1 MVDSMPA
8 VALSLG
14 KEGENGDEMC
24 FFKREKQRQT
34 SQWFLVV
41 KNIGPWYFWLKE
53 KNQVVIEQKTRSYER
68 NCNGTFFGGIYL
80 VCF

>member
-53 KNQVVIEQKTRSYER
+53 KTK
-68 NCNGTFFGGIYL
+68 L
-80 VCF
+80 W

>member
-41 KNIGPWYFWLKE
+41 KNMSMVFLVKRKKPSCDRT
-53 KNQVVIEQKTRSYER
+53 KNKK
-68 NCNGTFFGGIYL
+68 L
-80 VCF
+80 WA